1 MSSQLPLSL
10 QLMILLVLVLL
21 ITVLTASE
29 TALLTYKRL
38 HATSRKERLNHLLAR
53 TDQAITLL
61 QLFKYLFLVLA
72 TLLALTLSTQLI
84 DTTVGWQVALGIFS
98 FTLLLLLLAEL
109 LPRKL
114 ARLYPETLAY
124 TFADFYSAL
133 LVLARPLVAI
143 VNMLVNS
150 LLKLCKQPSAVPKL
164 VKFSGAE
171 LRQLIEV
178 EGLNIPPKHLEML
191 TSIVDLESGNVE
203 DIMIPRHQLVGIDL
217 AEDDWIEIEK
227 QIIHSLFTRI
237 MIYENSVDNILGFV
251 HLKRLAPLLAENK
264 LDRENLKASLRPAY
278 FVPKGTSLIQQLLNF
293 REQSRRSA
301 IVVDE
306 YGDILGMLAL
316 EDILEEIVG
325 EFSTVPIRHEHTI
338 QIMADGSV
346 WLDGATPIREINQSL
361 NLNLPVDGP
370 KTING
375 LIMEHLESL
384 PVPGMAVLI
393 EQHPMEIRK
402 TRKNAIKTL
411 IIYPAIPHQPSIS
424 SGAEHG
430 KN

>member
-1 MSSQLPLSL
+1 MNLQLPLSL
-10 QLMILLVLVLL
+10 QMMLLVVLIL
-21 ITVLTASE
+21 CIAIITASE

-38 HATSRKERLNHLLAR
+38 HAASRKTSLNQLL
-53 TDQAITLL
+53 THIDQILIL
-61 QLFKYLFLVLA
+61 FQFFKYLLVILA
-72 TLLALTLSTQLI
+72 TLLSLLITPQFINISLVWQWLLALLI
-84 DTTVGWQVALGIFS
+84 VVLV
-98 FTLLLLLLAEL
+98 LLVFAEL

-124 TFADFYSAL
+124 TFADLYAITL
-133 LVLARPLVAI
+133 KLAWPLVLTINGLANLILR
-143 VNMLVNS
+143 
-150 LLKLCKQPSAVPKL
+150 LCQQPTTPRKL

-171 LRQLIEV
+171 LKQLVEIE
-178 EGLNIPPKHLEML
+178 GANIPPEHLEML
-191 TSIVDLESGNVE
+191 TSIVDLESTYVE

-217 AEDDWIEIEK
+217 ARDWAELE
-227 QIIHSLFTRI
+227 QQLIHSLFTRI
-237 MIYENSVDNILGFV
+237 MIYEHSVDNILGFV
-251 HLKRLAPLLAENK
+251 HLRRLLPLLAENK
-264 LDRENLKASLRPAY
+264 LDREHLKAALRPAY
-278 FVPKGTSLIQQLLNF
+278 FIPKGTSLLQQLLNF
-293 REQSRRSA
+293 REQARRSA

-338 QIMADGSV
+338 QVMPDGSA
-346 WLDGATPIREINQSL
+346 WLDGASSIRDINQSL

-384 PVPGMAVLI
+384 PVPGMTVLI
-393 EQHPMEIRK
+393 AQHPMEIRK

-411 IIYPAIPHQPSIS
+411 IIYPALPDTHQKES
-424 SGAEHG
+424 AHG

>member
-1 MSSQLPLSL
+1 MNLQLPFSL
-10 QLMILLVLVLL
+10 QMTFLVILILC
-21 ITVLTASE
+21 IAIITASE

-38 HATSRKERLNHLLAR
+38 HAASSKTSLNHLL
-53 TDQAITLL
+53 THIDQILIL
-61 QLFKYLFLVLA
+61 FQFFKYLLVILA
-72 TLLALTLSTQLI
+72 TLLSLLITLQFINISLVWQWLLVLTIVVLVLLI
-84 DTTVGWQVALGIFS
+84 F
-98 FTLLLLLLAEL
+98 AEL

-124 TFADFYSAL
+124 TFADFYAITL
-133 LVLARPLVAI
+133 KLAWPLVLTTNGLT
-143 VNMLVNS
+143 N
-150 LLKLCKQPSAVPKL
+150 LLLRVCQQPASPRKL

-171 LRQLIEV
+171 LKQLFEIE
-178 EGLNIPPKHLEML
+178 GANIPPEHLEML
-191 TSIVDLESGNVE
+191 TSILDLESTYVE

-217 AEDDWIEIEK
+217 ARDWAELE
-227 QIIHSLFTRI
+227 QQLIHSLFTRI
-237 MIYENSVDNILGFV
+237 MIYEHSVDNILGFV
-251 HLKRLAPLLAENK
+251 HLRRLLPLLAENK
-264 LDRENLKASLRPAY
+264 LDRKHLKAALRPAY
-278 FVPKGTSLIQQLLNF
+278 FIPKGTSLLQQLLNF
-293 REQSRRSA
+293 REQARRSA

-338 QIMADGSV
+338 QIMPDGSA
-346 WLDGATPIREINQSL
+346 WLDGTTSIREINQSL

-384 PVPGMAVLI
+384 PVPGMTVLI
-393 EQHPMEIRK
+393 AQHPMEIRK

-411 IIYPAIPHQPSIS
+411 IIYPALPATKQKES
-424 SGAEHG
+424 EHG

>member
-1 MSSQLPLSL
+1 MNLQLSLSL
-10 QLMILLVLVLL
+10 QMTFLVILILC
-21 ITVLTASE
+21 IAIITASE

-38 HATSRKERLNHLLAR
+38 HAASRKTSLNQLLAHL
-53 TDQAITLL
+53 DQILIL
-61 QLFKYLFLVLA
+61 FQFFKYLLVILA
-72 TLLALTLSTQLI
+72 TVLSLLITPQLINISLVWQWLLALLI
-84 DTTVGWQVALGIFS
+84 VVLM
-98 FTLLLLLLAEL
+98 LLVFAEL

-114 ARLYPETLAY
+114 ARIYPETLAH
-124 TFADFYSAL
+124 TFSEFYATT
-133 LVLARPLVAI
+133 
-143 VNMLVNS
+143 
-150 LLKLCKQPSAVPKL
+150 LKLAWPFVLTMNGLTNFILKLFQQPTTPRQL

-171 LRQLIEV
+171 LKQLVKIEGV
-178 EGLNIPPKHLEML
+178 NIPPEHLEML
-191 TSIVDLESGNVE
+191 TSIVDLESTHVE

-217 AEDDWIEIEK
+217 ARDWVEVE
-227 QIIHSLFTRI
+227 QQLIHSLFTRI
-237 MIYENSVDNILGFV
+237 MIYEHSMDNILGFV
-251 HLKRLAPLLAENK
+251 HLRRLLPLLAENK
-264 LDRENLKASLRPAY
+264 LDREHLKAALRPAY
-278 FVPKGTSLIQQLLNF
+278 FIPKGTSLLQQLLNF
-293 REQSRRSA
+293 REQARRSA

-338 QIMADGSV
+338 QVMADGSV
-346 WLDGATPIREINQSL
+346 WLDGASSIRDINQSL

-384 PVPGMAVLI
+384 PVPGMTVLI
-393 EQHPMEIRK
+393 AQHPMEIRK

-411 IIYPAIPHQPSIS
+411 IIYPALPTPSQKES
-424 SGAEHG
+424 EHG